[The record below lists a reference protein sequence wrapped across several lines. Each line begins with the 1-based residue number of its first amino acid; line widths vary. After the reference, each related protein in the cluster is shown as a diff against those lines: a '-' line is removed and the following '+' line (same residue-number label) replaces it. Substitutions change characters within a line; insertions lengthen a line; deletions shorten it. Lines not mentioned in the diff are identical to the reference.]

1 VNRRHY
7 KTRRNGLAF
16 YPFLVV
22 TVAVGL
28 SIAVAPGGGFLL
40 PLAGGV
46 FIFLAVWFIKRGMRL
61 GVEVGEEGIVV
72 YGPFSTQRVAWDDV
86 VGLDTHRWSI
96 NKIVDL
102 KLRDGHTVN
111 TNLIQGALV
120 TWQGGKTKDILS
132 VLQAEF
138 EGEGRTG
145 TSL

>member
-22 TVAVGL
+22 TVVVGL
-28 SIAVAPGGGFLL
+28 SIAVAPGGGFLP

-46 FIFLAVWFIKRGMRL
+46 FIFLAVWFTKRGRRL

-96 NKIVDL
+96 NEIVDL
-102 KLRDGHTVN
+102 RLADGRTLN
-111 TNLIQGALV
+111 TNLIQGAPV

-132 VLQAEF
+132 VLQVELNSQGVA
-138 EGEGRTG
+138 
-145 TSL
+145 SPP